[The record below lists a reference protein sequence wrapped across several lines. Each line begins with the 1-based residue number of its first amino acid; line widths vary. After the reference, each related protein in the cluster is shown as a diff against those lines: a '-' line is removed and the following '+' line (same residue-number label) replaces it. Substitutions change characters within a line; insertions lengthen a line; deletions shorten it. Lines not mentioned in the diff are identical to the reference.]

1 MPKAFKKST
10 DRQRKEK
17 FTPEELNMLT
27 QTLAENADVVFANDM
42 QRPTILKKK
51 AIWEQVAV
59 KVSAVGTS
67 TRTVRECRK
76 RWDDLR
82 LRVRGILA
90 ENHRIA
96 SEGGAGSPTRL
107 KEWEE
112 TCGNLIAVESIEGV
126 GSMEVGVGS
135 HTDGEDA
142 ADASLAPATSKRPR
156 AQESED
162 TPTTSRG
169 KGGRSHLMTMK
180 HRRSATVR
188 AAVPV
193 PQTAATPLEEIPQA
207 PIAATEGPPSAAA
220 SSAGEAAATAPLS
233 DPEDTI
239 VDPMGMHTPSPPS
252 TAEPAPFQTPEENN
266 PAIMSP
272 MEASPAAVDAS
283 EGTASSAQSPS
294 TALQLTTI
302 LERHRELTVL
312 VGQHVE
318 EVAHLREN
326 IAETARHSTDRMD
339 ANTDR
344 LCTEI
349 SRLREVLSRMADA
362 MDRHFLQQGQSAPS
376 SSSGSRQTSPLR
388 RSTRTTRRSSV
399 HSQNAATDNAK

>member
-1 MPKAFKKST
+1 MPKAFKEST

-42 QRPTILKKK
+42 RRPTILKKK
-51 AIWEQVAV
+51 DIWEQVAV

-96 SEGGAGSPTRL
+96 SEGGAGSPSRL

-126 GSMEVGVGS
+126 GSMEFGVG
-135 HTDGEDA
+135 
-142 ADASLAPATSKRPR
+142 
-156 AQESED
+156 
-162 TPTTSRG
+162 TTS
-169 KGGRSHLMTMK
+169 
-180 HRRSATVR
+180 
-188 AAVPV
+188 
-193 PQTAATPLEEIPQA
+193 
-207 PIAATEGPPSAAA
+207 
-220 SSAGEAAATAPLS
+220 
-233 DPEDTI
+233 D
-239 VDPMGMHTPSPPS
+239 
-252 TAEPAPFQTPEENN
+252 AEHAPFQTPGSDVTVEENN

-272 MEASPAAVDAS
+272 MVASPAAVDAS
-283 EGTASSAQSPS
+283 EGTATSAQSPS

-302 LERHRELTVL
+302 LERQRELTVL

-326 IAETARHSTDRMD
+326 IAGTARHSTDRMD

-362 MDRHFLQQGQSAPS
+362 MDRHFLKQGQSAPS

-388 RSTRTTRRSSV
+388 RSTRTTRRSSA
-399 HSQNAATDNAK
+399 HSQNAATDNDK